1 MIEEN
6 GVILQFVIIIFLYV
20 FFLFLTA
27 LNLFVATIANDFP
40 LSSSV

>member
-6 GVILQFVIIIFLYV
+6 GVILQFVIILFY

-40 LSSSV
+40 LGSSV